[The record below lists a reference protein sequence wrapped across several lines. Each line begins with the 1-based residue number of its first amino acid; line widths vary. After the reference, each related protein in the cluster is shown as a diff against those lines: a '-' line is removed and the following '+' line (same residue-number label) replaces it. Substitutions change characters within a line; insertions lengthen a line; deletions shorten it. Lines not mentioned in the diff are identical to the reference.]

1 MDQLS
6 KTGTGSPI
14 ETEKIRTYLQT
25 LNLTTNL
32 TPTEEKQF
40 IEISQ
45 AFGLNPFKREI
56 YASKYGNSFSIIVGF
71 ETYIKRAE
79 RSGRLSGWNVKTEG
93 EINYSDVAKS
103 RIRAII
109 TIFRKDWSQPFV
121 HEVYFEEYAQKTKDG
136 YLNKFWREKPITMIK
151 KVAMAQ
157 GFRLCFSDELGGL
170 PYTSEEIGVF
180 TESFDVTN
188 ESPSPA
194 ITIPSSPAIS
204 VSNPSEIPNSSIKK
218 EKPKENKPKEK
229 SLFSA
234 KEKKRIEI
242 ENDSFSIP
250 DESKI
255 GEEFKFLSELI
266 DKAESIDDLKDIY
279 NQYSSWS
286 KDGEFLGRLSI
297 KRKEIESK
305 EEELR
310 RRKLEE
316 PPIEVKMNL
325 ETLPSNTDGELF

>member
-56 YASKYGNSFSIIVGF
+56 YASKYGSSFSIIVGF

-93 EINYSDVAKS
+93 EINHSDVAKS
-103 RIRAII
+103 RIKAII

-180 TESFDVTN
+180 TESIDVT
-188 ESPSPA
+188 PTP
-194 ITIPSSPAIS
+194 TPIPVIEKIEPI
-204 VSNPSEIPNSSIKK
+204 
-218 EKPKENKPKEK
+218 EKPKEKKPKEK
-229 SLFSA
+229 KKIDDLKPLPYNEPDNEPEEDLS
-234 KEKKRIEI
+234 KEFETIISEI
-242 ENDSFSIP
+242 E
-250 DESKI
+250 
-255 GEEFKFLSELI
+255 
-266 DKAESIDDLKDIY
+266 KAETIDDLKDIY
-279 NQYSSWS
+279 QRFVSWS
-286 KDGEFLGRLSI
+286 KDGEFLGRLSV
-297 KRKEIESK
+297 KRKEIEGK

-316 PPIEVKMNL
+316 PPLEVKIEL
-325 ETLPSNTDGELF
+325 ETRPSNTDGELF